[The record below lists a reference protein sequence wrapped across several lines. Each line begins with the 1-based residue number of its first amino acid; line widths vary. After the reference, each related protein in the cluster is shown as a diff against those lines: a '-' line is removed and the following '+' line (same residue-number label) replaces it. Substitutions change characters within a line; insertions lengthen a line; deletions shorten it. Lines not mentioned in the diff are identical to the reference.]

1 MPRKSLLPKI
11 MAESS
16 SVKEGSLDS
25 GKPCA
30 SLFASIFSLIT
41 LEDNYMITSYT
52 TSQTHRWI
60 LSVHKDGVC
69 IPAELEVHH
78 SVAWKIQADVQM
90 SRF

>member
-1 MPRKSLLPKI
+1 MPRKSLLPRI

-16 SVKEGSLDS
+16 SVKVGSLDS
-25 GKPCA
+25 GKPWA
-30 SLFASIFSLIT
+30 SLFASIFFRIT
-41 LEDNYMITSYT
+41 LEDNFMITFT

-69 IPAELEVHH
+69 IPPELEVHH
-78 SVAWKIQADVQM
+78 SVAWKIRADVQM